1 MFSFCVE
8 LRLLLLHICR
18 SITNIANIA
27 HTPCAA
33 GHGFY
38 FRQLYQLRMQF
49 AFRAFEL
56 GVSHL
61 FRSLMLLKVIKEF

>member
-33 GHGFY
+33 RHGFY

-49 AFRAFEL
+49 AFRVRGIPFISFANASKSYQ
-56 GVSHL
+56 GVL
-61 FRSLMLLKVIKEF
+61 I